1 MDKFTLDS
9 VMEEIKKSLG
19 EARLHKIM
27 EADDDNILDPNKT
40 TDQVRDA
47 IQRRIDARNA
57 PKPAETP
64 SPAPSS
70 SSNER
75 ETATNELPKP
85 EISGPVGSARRDM
98 GTPPTKSEPSASDLY
113 KEPGSQANA
122 PKPATPAPAPRTPEV
137 LAKKDDERTQ
147 PARPSTLRP
156 NDTSPARPSNPLG
169 DTGPKKIGDFG
180 ANAFGNMSPKAAP
193 TNRQGNMG
201 ATNQGNMGATN
212 QPKAAS
218 PGTKTQGNYAPTN
231 MKTQGNNAPTN
242 MKPQGNFSTNN
253 QSPYGFAKPGS
264 DEDTAANFFASDA
277 RMRAAQAAQA
287 ASKPSAPKPA
297 RPARPAAPKP
307 VARGVQGGAGNVPA
321 LAENF
326 DQFVKKF
333 IKEQR

>member
-64 SPAPSS
+64 STPSNAPSS
-70 SSNER
+70 SSSER
-75 ETATNELPKP
+75 ETATSELPKP

-122 PKPATPAPAPRTPEV
+122 PKPATPAPAPKTPEV

-156 NDTSPARPSNPLG
+156 NDTSPARPNNPLG

-180 ANAFGNMSPKAAP
+180 INAFGNAP
-193 TNRQGNMG
+193 SKP
-201 ATNQGNMGATN
+201 APAPSNQGLGNAPSKPAPSSGVR
-212 QPKAAS
+212 
-218 PGTKTQGNYAPTN
+218 TQGNYAPTN

-242 MKPQGNFSTNN
+242 MKPQGNFSGNN
-253 QSPYGFAKPGS
+253 NSPYGFAKPGS

-277 RMRAAQAAQA
+277 RMRAAQAAQS